1 MQKTTKKPTNQQ
13 HTKNMKTI
21 SQFKTPTKNS
31 YSLSYYQ
38 RRKALNNILQMYYR
52 ATPETIQEGMQW
64 YEQANRYTREV
75 SIKTGYPI
83 NTVAQVIS
91 ALSPSV
97 QWDVNKAQA
106 HAMIS
111 AHKKNEPLESVTVST
126 YDNNKEK
133 AWDILGGYT
142 QIGAKSLK
150 TYAFYK
156 NIMLNN
162 EHVTIDRH
170 ILRTLFSRAPKSLTA
185 KRYRE
190 IAEIFHTVADVL
202 YIEPY
207 QLQAIVWVQAI
218 KEATK

>member
-1 MQKTTKKPTNQQ
+1 
-13 HTKNMKTI
+13 
-21 SQFKTPTKNS
+21 
-31 YSLSYYQ
+31 
-38 RRKALNNILQMYYR
+38 MYYR

-64 YEQANRYTREV
+64 YKQANRYTKEV
-75 SIKTGYPI
+75 SIKTGYPL

-97 QWDVNKAQA
+97 QWDLNKAQA
-106 HAMIS
+106 HAMVS
-111 AHKKNEPLESVTVST
+111 AHKKSEPLETVTVST

-133 AWDILGGYT
+133 AWDILSGYT
-142 QIGAKSLK
+142 QIQPKSLK

-162 EHVTIDRH
+162 KHVTIDRH
-170 ILRTLFSRAPKSLTA
+170 ILRTLFTRAPKSLTA

-190 IAEIFHTVADVL
+190 IAEIFRTVANAL

-218 KEATK
+218 KEAS